1 MTETI
6 SYGVLRDTCV
16 LLCRE
21 RGNSVAQALLW
32 EFGYKL
38 ADLPSSLWPEFV
50 RVARHLITSGG
61 GEEYRDAIR
70 EMIVQCAAEDV
81 QRRLL
86 ASLNAAMIA
95 RDGPAKPQADW
106 NPIYLQPAPKST
118 AKPALS
124 ALLLCADL
132 EPRGYLR

>member
-95 RDGPAKPQADW
+95 RDGPAKPAA
-106 NPIYLQPAPKST
+106 APKDNGGGSSCIKA